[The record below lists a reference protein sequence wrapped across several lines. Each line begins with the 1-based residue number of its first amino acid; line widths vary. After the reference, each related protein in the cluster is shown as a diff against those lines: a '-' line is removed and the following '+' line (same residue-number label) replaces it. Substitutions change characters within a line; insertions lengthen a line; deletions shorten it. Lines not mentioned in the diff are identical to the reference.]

1 MNNNMFVQYVKFF
14 INGGI
19 LGLAAWGLQWLF
31 YKGIHGSSSVDYS
44 IASAL
49 AYIPLVVVNFLIQR
63 KWVFNRKGLFLRFVA
78 ANATIMLFVSLLSPF
93 SRHFINY
100 IFGPPW
106 GDTIGFVVAS
116 LIGSIPSFL
125 IKRFW
130 VFNFKV

>member
-1 MNNNMFVQYVKFF
+1 MTNNMFVQYIKFF
-14 INGGI
+14 INGGV
-19 LGLAAWGLQWLF
+19 LGLAAWGLQWII
-31 YKGIHGSSSVDYS
+31 YKGINGDSSIDYS

-49 AYIPLVVVNFLIQR
+49 AYVPLVFVNFLIQR

-93 SRHFINY
+93 SRISINY
-100 IFGPPW
+100 IFGTPW

-116 LIGSIPSFL
+116 LIGSIPSFF

-130 VFNFKV
+130 VFNFKA